1 MTTGYN
7 SYENSNITI
16 YENYSSKDTIC
27 YSRSRDYRHL
37 DYRIVDQDE
46 TTRVDLSDYDEVED
60 KDLF

>member
-16 YENYSSKDTIC
+16 YEKYSSNDTIC
-27 YSRSRDYRHL
+27 YSRNREYRYPDYH
-37 DYRIVDQDE
+37 IVDQDE

-60 KDLF
+60 KDFF